1 MLGILKTKKGTV
13 LALLQWFR
21 TEPFVHFLALGA
33 IIFIAYCAMNTGAR
47 GQNDRIEITAAGLE
61 RLRATAQQQWG
72 KAPDALKMEFLA
84 HADISTP
91 TEAECANFLAL
102 DTASFT
108 ATKRRLNADAIAA
121 MADAVRTD
129 AADWQALGLGRA
141 VA

>member
-1 MLGILKTKKGTV
+1 
-13 LALLQWFR
+13 
-21 TEPFVHFLALGA
+21 
-33 IIFIAYCAMNTGAR
+33 MNTRAI
-47 GQNDRIEITAAGLE
+47 GQNDRIEITA
-61 RLRATAQQQWG
+61 
-72 KAPDALKMEFLA
+72 PDALKIEFLA

-91 TEAECANFLAL
+91 TEAECANLLAL

-141 VA
+141 VACVS